1 MENERNTTGVA
12 TMNKGYIAAAGYALT
27 IPAANW
33 MIGNV
38 GTFCVPDGPCL
49 IPLGFGL
56 MAPSGVLMIGLAL
69 VLRDAV
75 HEWLGARA
83 ALYAI
88 GVGAIL
94 SYLLADPFIAVASL
108 IAFGVSELSDFAVYS
123 KIRQRSRELGILA
136 SGIVGSV
143 IDSALFLYLAFGS
156 LAHIEGQ
163 IVGKIAMSALAAVAL
178 YTYKRRGQDH
188 D

>member
-1 MENERNTTGVA
+1 MENERNTTGVI

-123 KIRQRSRELGILA
+123 KIRQRSRELGILV

-143 IDSALFLYLAFGS
+143 IDSALFLYIAFGS

-163 IVGKIAMSALAAVAL
+163 IFGKIAMSAAVAGGL
-178 YTYKRRGQDH
+178 FLLKRKSA
-188 D
+188 